1 MKNIRTNLH
10 DLEKKLNRKL
20 NILIMYFDRN
30 TLVNHRDN
38 SFPTRGHFKH
48 PIENF
53 VDVGKSQI
61 VECLED
67 WLDVRKTFNSGS
79 SRNGS
84 IIQSSLTKSL
94 CCAQDYFDVILAYDK
109 TLANRVDNPTEPI
122 EIYPDTSVWT
132 IRQIRQGHNLERL
145 YCPSYYSRLDE
156 YRKDRIR
163 NKWRKKKCRVT
174 AKLY

>member
-20 NILIMYFDRN
+20 NILIMYFDRD

-38 SFPTRGHFKH
+38 SFPTRGRFKH

-53 VDVGKSQI
+53 VDNEKFQI

-67 WLDVRKTFNSGS
+67 WLDVRKTFDSGS

-84 IIQSSLTKSL
+84 IIRSSLTKSL
-94 CCAQDYFDVILAYDK
+94 CGAQDYFDVILAYDK

-156 YRKDRIR
+156 YQKDRIR

>member
-53 VDVGKSQI
+53 IDVGKSQI

-67 WLDVRKTFNSGS
+67 WLDVRKTFNSSS
-79 SRNGS
+79 SRTGS
-84 IIQSSLTKSL
+84 IIRSSLTKSL
-94 CCAQDYFDVILAYDK
+94 RFSKISTGRMHLLNITENLTILQ
-109 TLANRVDNPTEPI
+109 NMR
-122 EIYPDTSVWT
+122 
-132 IRQIRQGHNLERL
+132 
-145 YCPSYYSRLDE
+145 
-156 YRKDRIR
+156 
-163 NKWRKKKCRVT
+163 
-174 AKLY
+174 

>member
-10 DLEKKLNRKL
+10 DLKKKLNRKL
-20 NILIMYFDRN
+20 NILIMYFDRD
-30 TLVNHRDN
+30 TLVNHRDS

-53 VDVGKSQI
+53 VDNEKFQI

-67 WLDVRKTFNSGS
+67 WLDVRKTFNSSS
-79 SRNGS
+79 SRNGN

-94 CCAQDYFDVILAYDK
+94 CGAQDYFDVILAYDK
-109 TLANRVDNPTEPI
+109 TLSNRVDNPNEPI